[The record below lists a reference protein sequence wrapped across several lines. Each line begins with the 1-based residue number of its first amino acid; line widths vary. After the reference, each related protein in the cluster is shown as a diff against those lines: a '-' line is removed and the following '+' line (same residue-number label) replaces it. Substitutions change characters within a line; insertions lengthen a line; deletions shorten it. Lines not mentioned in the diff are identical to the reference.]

1 MRANVFQRWSGTA
14 ACSVKHGIQQ
24 IQERLD
30 ELGTVLTYRIS
41 EAEEELGIFCNTL
54 QLITVIH
61 NNDLVRSIKC
71 FENSYYKSIIT

>member
-30 ELGTVLTYRIS
+30 EELGTVLMYRIS
-41 EAEEELGIFCNTL
+41 EAEDELEKNTHAFAYY
-54 QLITVIH
+54 ITDLIH
-61 NNDLVRSIKC
+61 NSDS
-71 FENSYYKSIIT
+71 

>member
-30 ELGTVLTYRIS
+30 EELGTVLT
-41 EAEEELGIFCNTL
+41 A
-54 QLITVIH
+54 
-61 NNDLVRSIKC
+61 LVKQRM
-71 FENSYYKSIIT
+71 N